1 MRAMPERL
9 TLAQAFDQSW
19 RAWRRRLKKCRAHA
33 APRAVHGLRVA
44 SRRLAA
50 LLDVLGR
57 VAFARD
63 KRHRKACDRLAAVVD
78 TVLHHLSALR
88 DAQVQQQRIRTAAAR
103 QAGLE
108 ELADHLGRR
117 ESHRKRRVRRALRE
131 LGLGRARKTATRLHR
146 ELKRAPEPS
155 PTAVRRAVD
164 ARFNA
169 VRRRVAQLVPE
180 KPDSIH
186 RLRIAIKQF
195 RYTAE
200 TAAGLSPL
208 RLRHRPAI
216 RGLQD
221 QMGEAH
227 DAELLIERVRRFSP
241 PEAGERDRA
250 SHTADDGDAGGDAS
264 PALIRSLERERDR
277 RIARVVVALRDVD
290 RWWPPARSDAAPAM
304 PARDKHP
311 RR

>member
-1 MRAMPERL
+1 MPERL
-9 TLAQAFDQSW
+9 TLAHAFDESW
-19 RAWRRRLKKCRAHA
+19 RAWRRRLRKCRAHA
-33 APRAVHGLRVA
+33 TPRAVHQLRVE

-57 VAFARD
+57 VAFGHH

-88 DAQVQQQRIRTAAAR
+88 DAQVQEQRVRTAAAR

-117 ESHRKRRVRRALRE
+117 ETHRKRRVRRALRE
-131 LGLGRARKTATRLHR
+131 LGLGRARKTAARLHR

-155 PTAVRRAVD
+155 PTALSRAVNTK
-164 ARFNA
+164 FSA
-169 VRRRVAQLVPE
+169 VRRRVARLAPE
-180 KPDSIH
+180 DPDSIH

-200 TAAGLSPL
+200 TAASLSQL
-208 RLRHRPAI
+208 RLRHRPAV
-216 RGLQD
+216 RALQD

-227 DAELLIERVRRFSP
+227 DAELLIDRVRKFSP
-241 PEAGERDRA
+241 PPETSDPATE
-250 SHTADDGDAGGDAS
+250 GDSGRNAAAAAS
-264 PALIRSLERERDR
+264 PALIRRLERERDR
-277 RIARVVVALRDVD
+277 RVARVVVALRDVD
-290 RWWPPARSDAAPAM
+290 RWWPPARPAAAQAAPDRDRR
-304 PARDKHP
+304 AR
-311 RR
+311 R